1 METPASPVG
10 HAQHDGA
17 FLMYAGESPLTEA
30 RKITVGFAMYITTDV
45 LLALMFFI
53 GYMWLRQYNTSG
65 LWYPPGVQAPSSFD
79 LLWPTVALV
88 ISGLAY
94 AGAQYA
100 VRIDSLMLMRGLL
113 ILAFLIMVG
122 VMVWEIVNM
131 GHLPMTTTDGS
142 FAAAYLLLLG
152 YHIFHLMA
160 AVLIGIGIVMQ
171 SLRGRFTA
179 AGHVGLD
186 VAGIWW
192 YWVIA
197 YSVIFWLLILT
208 LPPALNYH

>member
-10 HAQHDGA
+10 HAHHDDA

-142 FAAAYLLLLG
+142 FAAAYLLL
-152 YHIFHLMA
+152 
-160 AVLIGIGIVMQ
+160 
-171 SLRGRFTA
+171 
-179 AGHVGLD
+179 
-186 VAGIWW
+186 
-192 YWVIA
+192 
-197 YSVIFWLLILT
+197 
-208 LPPALNYH
+208 

>member
-1 METPASPVG
+1 MQTPATPAS
-10 HAQHDGA
+10 HDGA
-17 FLMYAGESPLTEA
+17 FLMYAGETPRTEA

-45 LLALMFFI
+45 MLALMFFI

-79 LLWPTVALV
+79 LLWPTVALI
-88 ISGLAY
+88 ISSLAY

-100 VRIDSLMLMRGLL
+100 VRIGNLTLMRALL
-113 ILAFLIMVG
+113 IVAFLIMVA
-122 VMVWEIVNM
+122 VMVWEIIAM

-142 FAAAYLLLLG
+142 FAAAYLLLIG
-152 YHIFHLMA
+152 YHIFHLMV
-160 AVLIGIGIVMQ
+160 AVLIGIGIVAQ
-171 SLRGRFTA
+171 SLRGRFTRE
-179 AGHVGLD
+179 GHVGLD

-192 YWVIA
+192 YWVAA
-197 YSVIFWLLILT
+197 YSVLFWLLILT

>member
-1 METPASPVG
+1 MESA
-10 HAQHDGA
+10 AQHDGA
-17 FLMYAGESPLTEA
+17 FLMYAGENEYTEG
-30 RKITVGFAMYITTDV
+30 RKVTVGFTMYIATDV
-45 LLALMFFI
+45 ILAIMFFI

-79 LLWPTVALV
+79 LLWPTVALAC
-88 ISGLAY
+88 SSACYG
-94 AGAQYA
+94 GAQYA
-100 VRIDSLMLMRGLL
+100 ARINSQLLMRGLL
-113 ILAFLIMVG
+113 VVAFLIMVG

-152 YHIFHLMA
+152 YHIFHLMV
-160 AVLIGIGIVMQ
+160 AVLIGIGIVAQ
-171 SLRGRFTA
+171 SLRGRF
-179 AGHVGLD
+179 GPMHHVGLD

-192 YWVIA
+192 YWVTT
-197 YSVIFWLLILT
+197 YSLIFWVLYLT